1 MAALYAR
8 PGWVSTTFSSIAGMG
23 SDLAIGAYGF
33 QLGGFGPEARHLLP
47 VPPHWPSL
55 DISQRIEP
63 DVQGPERI
71 LITEDRAEV
80 PLKGGGVVL
89 VERSPRQACFV
100 LERRL
105 TPDELAHPYLA
116 PVAGLHAHW
125 LGRLA
130 FHGGAL
136 VVDGRAW
143 VVLGRRGSGKSSLLA
158 AAALRGIPVLAD
170 DLLVTHEHLAFAGPR
185 SIDLRS
191 SAAAH
196 LKDGKWLGI
205 VGERERWRLELASVP
220 AEVRLGGWVFLR
232 WGEHVAVRTVRPGD
246 RLASLAA
253 NRTVRVPP
261 GRLSALLKLVTLPA
275 LELSRPRTW
284 GDHEAGLETVLAAIA
299 SAR

>member
-1 MAALYAR
+1 MASD
-8 PGWVSTTFSSIAGMG
+8 PG
-23 SDLAIGAYGF
+23 IGAYGF
-33 QLGGFGPEARHLLP
+33 RLGGLGADDRLLLP
-47 VPPHWPSL
+47 VPLDWPSIEVSHL
-55 DISQRIEP
+55 VEP
-63 DVQGPERI
+63 DVRGPERT

-89 VERSPRQACFV
+89 VERTPPQACFV
-100 LERRL
+100 LDRRL

-158 AAALRGIPVLAD
+158 AAALRGVPVLAD
-170 DLLVTHEHLAFAGPR
+170 DLLVTHDRLAFAGPR
-185 SIDLRS
+185 SIDLRNP
-191 SAAAH
+191 AADH
-196 LKDGKWLGI
+196 LKHGTWLGI
-205 VGERERWRLELASVP
+205 VGERERWRLELGSVP
-220 AEVRLGGWVFLR
+220 AEVELGGWVFLR
-232 WGEHVAVRTVRPGD
+232 WGDRVTVRTVRPGD

-261 GRLSALLKLVTLPA
+261 GRLSALLKLVALPA
-275 LELSRPRTW
+275 LELTRPRTW
-284 GDHEAGLETVLAAIA
+284 QDHDAALEAVLAAIA
-299 SAR
+299 SPP